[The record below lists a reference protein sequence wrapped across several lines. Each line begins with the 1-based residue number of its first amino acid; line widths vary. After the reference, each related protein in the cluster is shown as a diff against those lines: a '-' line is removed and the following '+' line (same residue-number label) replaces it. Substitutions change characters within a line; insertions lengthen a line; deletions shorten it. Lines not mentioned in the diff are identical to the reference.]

1 MKERAISPFC
11 RVAKFCVS
19 TVDQHS
25 SLHFMTTICAISTPA
40 GLGAT
45 AMIRIS
51 GPEAFIIV
59 EKLFSEKSG
68 FGVLEPNRAKF
79 ATIYN
84 IDTNNPDCD
93 QHKILDQVVVTK
105 FAAPHSFTGEDVVEI
120 SCHGSVYIQQRI
132 IELLIKN
139 GCRMAAPGE
148 FTQQAFLN
156 GKFDLPQAEAIAD
169 LIEAQSESAH
179 HAAMKQLQGE
189 LSDKMAVLREE
200 LLQMASLLELELD
213 FSEEEVEFAD
223 RTTLLN
229 LLAHI
234 KDEVNRLLQS
244 YKWGTMLKNGIP
256 VAIVGEPNVGKST
269 LLNAILQ
276 RERAIVSDIPGTTRD
291 TIEDTF
297 VLNGTLFRFID
308 TAGIRESGDAIEQL
322 GIERSLDTIR
332 RAAVILWIFDA
343 RKTIQ
348 EVETEIAKA
357 TSSIASADKKFILIG
372 NKTDLIDNNSEKTGN
387 AIYIS
392 AKKGENINLVLNEID
407 SFVLENGIRD
417 ITLLTNERHQA
428 LLNGILASI
437 ERTENGLRQQMPTD
451 LVAEDVR
458 MALHDLGELT
468 GTVSSDDILN
478 NIFGKFCIGK

>member
-1 MKERAISPFC
+1 MN
-11 RVAKFCVS
+11 
-19 TVDQHS
+19 
-25 SLHFMTTICAISTPA
+25 TICAIATPA

-45 AMIRIS
+45 AMIRVS
-51 GPEAFIIV
+51 GPEAFGIAGL
-59 EKLFSEKSG
+59 LFSEQSG
-68 FGVLEPNRAKF
+68 FAELEPNRAKF
-79 ATIYN
+79 ATIYHN
-84 IDTNNPDCD
+84 DNQDTCD
-93 QHKILDQVVVTK
+93 VQRETLDQVVVTK

-132 IELLIKN
+132 IELLIAN
-139 GCRMAAPGE
+139 SCRMAAPGE
-148 FTQQAFLN
+148 FTQRAFLN
-156 GKFDLPQAEAIAD
+156 GKLDLPQAEAIAD
-169 LIEAQSESAH
+169 LIEAQSETAH
-179 HAAMKQLQGE
+179 HTAMRQLQGE

-223 RTTLLN
+223 RTALLD

-234 KDEVNRLLQS
+234 KGEVNRLLQS
-244 YKWGTMLKNGIP
+244 YKWGTMLKSGIP

-269 LLNAILQ
+269 LLNALLQ

-308 TAGIRESGDAIEQL
+308 TAGIRESGDAIERL

-343 RKTIQ
+343 RKNTQ
-348 EVETEIAKA
+348 EVEAEISKMAG
-357 TSSIASADKKFILIG
+357 SIDSDDKKIILIG
-372 NKTDLIDNNSEKTGN
+372 NKSDLVESKSEEGGK

-392 AKKGENINLVLNEID
+392 AKEGENLESVLNEID
-407 SFVLENGIRD
+407 RFVQENGIRD
-417 ITLLTNERHQA
+417 ITLLTSERHQA
-428 LLNGILASI
+428 LLNSILAAAG
-437 ERTENGLRQQMPTD
+437 RAENGLQNQLPTD

-468 GTVSSDDILN
+468 GTVTTDDILN

>member
-1 MKERAISPFC
+1 M
-11 RVAKFCVS
+11 
-19 TVDQHS
+19 
-25 SLHFMTTICAISTPA
+25 
-40 GLGAT
+40 
-45 AMIRIS
+45 
-51 GPEAFIIV
+51 
-59 EKLFSEKSG
+59 
-68 FGVLEPNRAKF
+68 
-79 ATIYN
+79 YN
-84 IDTNNPDCD
+84 IDTKNPDNK
-93 QHKILDQVVVTK
+93 HHEILDQVVVTK

-120 SCHGSVYIQQRI
+120 SCHGSIYIQQRI
-132 IELLIKN
+132 IELLVKS

-148 FTQQAFLN
+148 FTQRAFLN
-156 GKFDLPQAEAIAD
+156 GKLDLPQAEAIAD
-169 LIEAQSESAH
+169 LIEAQSETAH

-213 FSEEEVEFAD
+213 FSEEELEFAD
-223 RTTLLN
+223 RTALLN

-234 KDEVNRLLQS
+234 KTEIHQLLQS

-276 RERAIVSDIPGTTRD
+276 RERAIVSEIPGTTRD

-308 TAGIRESGDAIEQL
+308 TAGIRESGDTIERL
-322 GIERSLDTIR
+322 GIERTLDTIR
-332 RAAVILWIFDA
+332 RAAVVLWITDA
-343 RKTIQ
+343 RKNDH
-348 EVETEIAKA
+348 EIESELSKI
-357 TSSIASADKKFILIG
+357 TNLIDLDDKKIILIR
-372 NKTDLIDNNSEKTGN
+372 NKSDLVSEPSECIQK

-392 AKKGENINLVLNEID
+392 AKKGENLESVLNEID
-407 SFVLENGIRD
+407 KFVKDNGIRNL
-417 ITLLTNERHQA
+417 TLLTSERHQA
-428 LLNGILASI
+428 LLNGILAAI
-437 ERTENGLRQQMPTD
+437 ERTEDGLRQQMPTD

-468 GTVSSDDILN
+468 GTISSDDILN

>member
-1 MKERAISPFC
+1 MN
-11 RVAKFCVS
+11 
-19 TVDQHS
+19 
-25 SLHFMTTICAISTPA
+25 TICAIATPA

-51 GPEAFIIV
+51 GPEAFGIAGT
-59 EKLFSEKSG
+59 LFSEQSG
-68 FGVLEPNRAKF
+68 FDGLEPNRAKF

-84 IDTNNPDCD
+84 IDTNNPDGEP
-93 QHKILDQVVVTK
+93 HEILDQVVVTK

-120 SCHGSVYIQQRI
+120 SCHGSIYIQQRI
-132 IELLIKN
+132 IELLVSN

-148 FTQQAFLN
+148 FTQRAFLN
-156 GKFDLPQAEAIAD
+156 GKLDLPQAEAIAD
-169 LIEAQSESAH
+169 LIEAQSETAH

-223 RTTLLN
+223 RTALLD

-234 KDEVNRLLQS
+234 KTEVNQLLQS

-308 TAGIRESGDAIEQL
+308 TAGIRESADTIERL
-322 GIERSLDTIR
+322 GIERTLDTIR
-332 RAAVILWIFDA
+332 RAAIILWIFDA
-343 RKTIQ
+343 RKTLQ
-348 EVETEIAKA
+348 EVESEISK
-357 TSSIASADKKFILIG
+357 TTDSIELDDKKIILIG
-372 NKTDLIDNNSEKTGN
+372 NKTDLIADKSEETKK
-387 AIYIS
+387 AVFIS
-392 AKKGENINLVLNEID
+392 AKKGENLESVLNEID
-407 SFVLENGIRD
+407 RFIKDNGIRD
-417 ITLLTNERHQA
+417 LTLLTSERHQA

-437 ERTENGLRQQMPTD
+437 ERTEAGLRHQMPTD

>member
-1 MKERAISPFC
+1 MGSQQQDMNKNS
-11 RVAKFCVS
+11 
-19 TVDQHS
+19 
-25 SLHFMTTICAISTPA
+25 ICAIATPA

-51 GPEAFIIV
+51 GETAFEIAGS
-59 EKLFSEKSG
+59 LFSEQSG
-68 FGVLEPNRAKF
+68 FAGLEPNRAKF
-79 ATIYN
+79 ASVY
-84 IDTNNPDCD
+84 DCAD
-93 QHKILDQVVVTK
+93 GKQSLLDQVVVTK

-120 SCHGSVYIQQRI
+120 SCHGSIYIQQRI
-132 IELLIKN
+132 IELLIAN

-148 FTQQAFLN
+148 FTQRAFLN
-156 GKFDLPQAEAIAD
+156 GKLDLPQAEAVAD

-223 RTTLLN
+223 RTALLN
-229 LLAHI
+229 LLSHI

-269 LLNAILQ
+269 LLNALLQ

-297 VLNGTLFRFID
+297 ILEGTLFRFID
-308 TAGIRESGDAIEQL
+308 TAGIRESGDTIERL
-322 GIERSLDTIR
+322 GIERTYNTIR
-332 RAAVILWIFDA
+332 NAAVVLWILDA
-343 RKTIQ
+343 RKTGL
-348 EVETEIAKA
+348 EIEAERQKMA
-357 TSSIASADKKFILIG
+357 EAVDLNEKKIILIG
-372 NKTDLIDNNSEKTGN
+372 NKSDLLPESPAQDGELL
-387 AIYIS
+387 YIS
-392 AKKGENINLVLNEID
+392 AKQGRNIDAVLQEINSFIKENRIQD
-407 SFVLENGIRD
+407 A
-417 ITLLTNERHQA
+417 TLLTSARHQS
-428 LLNGILASI
+428 LLNGILAAVI
-437 ERTENGLRQQMPTD
+437 RTENGLRNQLPTD
-451 LVAEDVR
+451 LVAEDIR

-468 GTVSSDDILN
+468 GTVSTEDILN

>member
-1 MKERAISPFC
+1 MN
-11 RVAKFCVS
+11 
-19 TVDQHS
+19 
-25 SLHFMTTICAISTPA
+25 TICAIATPA

-51 GPEAFIIV
+51 GSEAFSISNT
-59 EKLFSEKSG
+59 LFSEKSG
-68 FGVLEPNRAKF
+68 CAELEPNRAKF

-84 IDTNNPDCD
+84 YGTEQPESS
-93 QHKILDQVVVTK
+93 KREILDQVVVTK

-120 SCHGSVYIQQRI
+120 SCHGSIFIQQRI
-132 IELLIKN
+132 IELLIAN

-148 FTQQAFLN
+148 FTQRAFLN
-156 GKFDLPQAEAIAD
+156 GKLDLPQAEAIVD
-169 LIEAQSESAH
+169 LIEAQSETAH

-223 RTTLLN
+223 RTALLN

-234 KDEVNRLLQS
+234 KGEVNRLLQS

-269 LLNAILQ
+269 LLNALLQ

-322 GIERSLDTIR
+322 GIERSFDTIR

-343 RKTIQ
+343 RKTTQ
-348 EVETEIAKA
+348 EVEAEISK
-357 TSSIASADKKFILIG
+357 TSSLFESDGKKLILIG
-372 NKTDLIDNNSEKTGN
+372 NKTDLATDKSEEIGK

-392 AKKGENINLVLNEID
+392 AKKGENLDLLLNEID
-407 SFVLENGIRD
+407 RFVQENGIRD
-417 ITLLTNERHQA
+417 ITLLTSERHQA

-437 ERTENGLRQQMPTD
+437 ERTENGLRQQLPTD

-468 GTVSSDDILN
+468 GKVTSDDILN

>member
-1 MKERAISPFC
+1 
-11 RVAKFCVS
+11 
-19 TVDQHS
+19 
-25 SLHFMTTICAISTPA
+25 
-40 GLGAT
+40 
-45 AMIRIS
+45 MIRIS
-51 GPEAFIIV
+51 GSEAFSIAG
-59 EKLFSEKSG
+59 KLFSEKSG
-68 FGVLEPNRAKF
+68 FGGLEANRAKF

-84 IDTNNPDCD
+84 IDTNNPDGEP
-93 QHKILDQVVVTK
+93 HEILDQVVVTK

-120 SCHGSVYIQQRI
+120 SCHGSIYIQQRI
-132 IELLIKN
+132 IELLVSN

-148 FTQQAFLN
+148 FTQRAFLN
-156 GKFDLPQAEAIAD
+156 GKLDLPQAEAIAD
-169 LIEAQSESAH
+169 LIEAQSETAH

-223 RTTLLN
+223 RTALLD

-234 KDEVNRLLQS
+234 KTEVNQLLQS

-308 TAGIRESGDAIEQL
+308 TAGIRESGNTIERL
-322 GIERSLDTIR
+322 GIERTLDTIR
-332 RAAVILWIFDA
+332 HAAIILWIFDA
-343 RKTIQ
+343 RKRLQ
-348 EVETEIAKA
+348 EVESEISK
-357 TSSIASADKKFILIG
+357 TTNSIELDDKKIILIG
-372 NKTDLIDNNSEKTGN
+372 NKTDLIADKSEEIGK
-387 AIYIS
+387 AVFIS
-392 AKKGENINLVLNEID
+392 AKKGENLESVLNEID
-407 SFVLENGIRD
+407 RFVKDNGIRD
-417 ITLLTNERHQA
+417 LTLLTSERHQA

-437 ERTENGLRQQMPTD
+437 ERTEAGLRQQMPTD

>member
-1 MKERAISPFC
+1 MN
-11 RVAKFCVS
+11 
-19 TVDQHS
+19 
-25 SLHFMTTICAISTPA
+25 TICAIATPA

-51 GPEAFIIV
+51 GPEAFGIAGT
-59 EKLFSEKSG
+59 LFSEQSG
-68 FGVLEPNRAKF
+68 FDGLEPNRAKF
-79 ATIYN
+79 ASVYGVVETQN
-84 IDTNNPDCD
+84 FASLQTGKHDDKRTL
-93 QHKILDQVVVTK
+93 LDQVVVTK

-120 SCHGSVYIQQRI
+120 SCHGSLYIQHKI
-132 IELLIKN
+132 IEQLIAN
-139 GCRMAAPGE
+139 GCKMAAPGE
-148 FTQQAFLN
+148 FTQRAFLN
-156 GKFDLPQAEAIAD
+156 GKLDLPQAEAIAD
-169 LIEAQSESAH
+169 LIEAQTETAH
-179 HAAMKQLQGE
+179 HAAMQQLQGE

-223 RTTLLN
+223 RTALLD

-234 KDEVNRLLQS
+234 KAEVNQLLQS

-269 LLNAILQ
+269 LLNALLQ

-308 TAGIRESGDAIEQL
+308 TAGIRESGDTIERL
-322 GIERSLDTIR
+322 GIERTLDTIR

-343 RKTIQ
+343 RKTLK
-348 EVETEIAKA
+348 EVEAEIAN
-357 TSSIASADKKFILIG
+357 TTDSIELVDKKIILIG
-372 NKTDLIDNNSEKTGN
+372 NKTDLVSGKSDSSGN
-387 AIYIS
+387 ILYIS
-392 AKKGENINLVLNEID
+392 AKKGENLESVLNEID
-407 SFVLENGIRD
+407 RFVQENGIRD
-417 ITLLTNERHQA
+417 ITLLTSERHQA
-428 LLNGILASI
+428 LLNGILASA
-437 ERTENGLRQQMPTD
+437 ERAEYGLKNQLPTD
-451 LVAEDVR
+451 LVAEDIR

-468 GTVSSDDILN
+468 GTISTDDILN

>member
-1 MKERAISPFC
+1 MN
-11 RVAKFCVS
+11 
-19 TVDQHS
+19 
-25 SLHFMTTICAISTPA
+25 TICAIATPA

-51 GPEAFIIV
+51 GSEAFSIV
-59 EKLFSEKSG
+59 GTLFSEKSG
-68 FGVLEPNRAKF
+68 FAELEANRAKF
-79 ATIYN
+79 ASIY
-84 IDTNNPDCD
+84 DVVDDKHTL
-93 QHKILDQVVVTK
+93 LDQVVVTK

-120 SCHGSVYIQQRI
+120 SCHGSVYIQHRI
-132 IELLIKN
+132 IELLIAN
-139 GCRMAAPGE
+139 GCRIAAPGE
-148 FTQQAFLN
+148 FTQRAFLN
-156 GKFDLPQAEAIAD
+156 GKLDLPQAEAIAD
-169 LIEAQSESAH
+169 LIEAQTETAH
-179 HAAMKQLQGE
+179 HAAMQQLQGD
-189 LSDKMAVLREE
+189 LSDKMAKLREE

-223 RTTLLN
+223 RTTLLD

-234 KDEVNRLLQS
+234 KTEVNQLLQS

-269 LLNAILQ
+269 LLNALLQ

-297 VLNGTLFRFID
+297 VLNGTMFRFID
-308 TAGIRESGDAIEQL
+308 TAGIRESGDTIERL

-332 RAAVILWIFDA
+332 RAAIILWIFDA

-348 EVETEIAKA
+348 EVEAEIAK
-357 TSSIASADKKFILIG
+357 TTGSTELDDKKIILIG
-372 NKTDLIDNNSEKTGN
+372 NKTDLVSDISEQTGN
-387 AIYIS
+387 VIFIS
-392 AKKGENINLVLNEID
+392 AKKGDNLESVLNEID
-407 SFVLENGIRD
+407 RFVQENGIRD
-417 ITLLTNERHQA
+417 VTLLTNERHQA

-437 ERTENGLRQQMPTD
+437 ERTENGLRQQLPID

-468 GTVSSDDILN
+468 GTVSTDDILN

>member
-1 MKERAISPFC
+1 MN
-11 RVAKFCVS
+11 
-19 TVDQHS
+19 
-25 SLHFMTTICAISTPA
+25 TICAIATPA

-51 GPEAFIIV
+51 GSEAFGIAGR
-59 EKLFSEKSG
+59 LFSEKSR
-68 FGVLEPNRAKF
+68 FAELEANRAKF
-79 ATIYN
+79 ASIYDN
-84 IDTNNPDCD
+84 VDGKRTLI
-93 QHKILDQVVVTK
+93 DQVVVTK

-120 SCHGSVYIQQRI
+120 SCHGSLYIQHKI
-132 IELLIKN
+132 IEQLIAN
-139 GCRMAAPGE
+139 GCRMAEPGE
-148 FTQQAFLN
+148 FTQRAFLN
-156 GKFDLPQAEAIAD
+156 GKLDLPQAEAIAD
-169 LIEAQSESAH
+169 LIEAQTETAH
-179 HAAMKQLQGE
+179 HAAMQQLQGD

-200 LLQMASLLELELD
+200 LLKMASLLELELD

-223 RTTLLN
+223 RTALLD

-234 KDEVNRLLQS
+234 KAEVNQLLQS

-269 LLNAILQ
+269 LLNALLQ

-308 TAGIRESGDAIEQL
+308 TAGIRESGDTIERL

-343 RKTIQ
+343 RKTMQ
-348 EVETEIAKA
+348 EVEAEIANT
-357 TSSIASADKKFILIG
+357 TSSIELDDKKIILIG
-372 NKTDLIDNNSEKTGN
+372 NKTDLVSDKSDSTGN
-387 AIYIS
+387 IIFIS
-392 AKKGENINLVLNEID
+392 AKKGENLESVLNEID
-407 SFVLENGIRD
+407 RFVQDNGIRD
-417 ITLLTNERHQA
+417 LTLLTSERHQA
-428 LLNGILASI
+428 LLNGILASA
-437 ERTENGLRQQMPTD
+437 ERAENGLQQQLPTD

-468 GTVSSDDILN
+468 GTISTEDILN

>member
-1 MKERAISPFC
+1 MN
-11 RVAKFCVS
+11 
-19 TVDQHS
+19 
-25 SLHFMTTICAISTPA
+25 TICAIATPA

-51 GPEAFIIV
+51 GPEAFGIAGMLFP
-59 EKLFSEKSG
+59 EKFDFAG
-68 FGVLEPNRAKF
+68 WEPNRAKF
-79 ATIYN
+79 ASLYDFSDGERN
-84 IDTNNPDCD
+84 
-93 QHKILDQVVVTK
+93 LVDQVVVTK

-120 SCHGSVYIQQRI
+120 SCHGSVYIQQKI
-132 IELLIKN
+132 IALLIAN

-148 FTQQAFLN
+148 FTQRAFLN
-156 GKFDLPQAEAIAD
+156 GKLDLPQAEAIAD
-169 LIEAQSESAH
+169 LIEAQSETAH

-223 RTTLLN
+223 RTELLS

-269 LLNAILQ
+269 LLNALLQ

-297 VLNGTLFRFID
+297 LLDGTLFRFID
-308 TAGIRESGDAIEQL
+308 TAGIRESGDTIERI
-322 GIERSLDTIR
+322 GIERAYDTIR
-332 RAAVILWIFDA
+332 KAAVILWITDA
-343 RKTIQ
+343 RKNSQ
-348 EVETEIAKA
+348 EIELELSKITD
-357 TSSIASADKKFILIG
+357 SIKSDDKKIILIG
-372 NKTDLIDNNSEKTGN
+372 NKSDLLSDPSKRIEK

-392 AKKGENINLVLNEID
+392 AKKGENLDLVLDEIN
-407 SFVLENGIRD
+407 SFVKENHIQD
-417 ITLLTNERHQA
+417 ITLLTSERHQA
-428 LLNGILASI
+428 LLSGILTAI
-437 ERTENGLRQQMPTD
+437 ERTESGLRNGLPTD
-451 LVAEDVR
+451 LVAEDIR
-458 MALHDLGELT
+458 MALHNLGELT
-468 GTVSSDDILN
+468 GTVSSEDILN

>member
-1 MKERAISPFC
+1 
-11 RVAKFCVS
+11 
-19 TVDQHS
+19 
-25 SLHFMTTICAISTPA
+25 
-40 GLGAT
+40 
-45 AMIRIS
+45 MIRIS
-51 GPEAFIIV
+51 GPEAFGIAGT
-59 EKLFSEKSG
+59 LFSEKSRFDG
-68 FGVLEPNRAKF
+68 LEPNHAKF
-79 ATIYN
+79 ASIYVVETQN
-84 IDTNNPDCD
+84 FASLRIGNPDD
-93 QHKILDQVVVTK
+93 KRTLLDQVVVTK

-120 SCHGSVYIQQRI
+120 SCHGSVYIQQKI
-132 IELLIKN
+132 IELLIAN

-148 FTQQAFLN
+148 FTQRAFLN
-156 GKFDLPQAEAIAD
+156 GKLDLPQAEAIAD

-179 HAAMKQLQGE
+179 HAAMRQLQGE
-189 LSDKMAVLREE
+189 LSDKMAILREE
-200 LLQMASLLELELD
+200 LFQMASLLELELD

-223 RTTLLN
+223 RTTLLD
-229 LLAHI
+229 LLRKI
-234 KDEVNRLLQS
+234 KAEVNSLLQS

-308 TAGIRESGDAIEQL
+308 TAGIRESNDTIEQL
-322 GIERSLDTIR
+322 GIERSLDTIH
-332 RAAVILWIFDA
+332 RAAIILWIFDA
-343 RKTIQ
+343 RKKAQ
-348 EVETEIAKA
+348 EVNAEIAKVEN
-357 TSSIASADKKFILIG
+357 SVKSDNKKIILIG
-372 NKTDLIDNNSEKTGN
+372 NKTDLVADKSEEVGN

-392 AKKGENINLVLNEID
+392 AKRGENINLLLNEID
-407 SFVLENGIRD
+407 SFVIENGIRD

-428 LLNGILASI
+428 LLNGILTSI
-437 ERTENGLRQQMPTD
+437 ERTENGLRQQLPTD

>member
-1 MKERAISPFC
+1 MN
-11 RVAKFCVS
+11 
-19 TVDQHS
+19 
-25 SLHFMTTICAISTPA
+25 TICAIATPA

-51 GPEAFIIV
+51 GSEAFSIAST
-59 EKLFSEKSG
+59 LFSEKSG
-68 FGVLEPNRAKF
+68 FDGLEPNRAKF
-79 ATIYN
+79 ASIYDVVETQN
-84 IDTNNPDCD
+84 IASPRIRNVDD
-93 QHKILDQVVVTK
+93 KRVLLDQVVVTK

-132 IELLIKN
+132 IELLIAH

-148 FTQQAFLN
+148 FTQRAFLN
-156 GKFDLPQAEAIAD
+156 GKLDLPQAEAIAD
-169 LIEAQSESAH
+169 LIEAQSETAH
-179 HAAMKQLQGE
+179 HAAMRQLQGE
-189 LSDKMAVLREE
+189 LSGKMAVLREK

-223 RTTLLN
+223 RTTLLD
-229 LLAHI
+229 LLGHI
-234 KDEVNRLLQS
+234 KTEVNQLLQS

-276 RERAIVSDIPGTTRD
+276 QERAIVSDIPGTTRD

-297 VLNGTLFRFID
+297 MLNGTLFRFID
-308 TAGIRESGDAIEQL
+308 TAGIRESSDAIERL

-343 RKTIQ
+343 RKTEQ
-348 EVETEIAKA
+348 AVKTEIDKIEN
-357 TSSIASADKKFILIG
+357 SFKSDDKKIILIG
-372 NKTDLIDNNSEKTGN
+372 NKTDLVANKSEEVGN

-392 AKKGENINLVLNEID
+392 AKKGENIDLLLKEID
-407 SFVLENGIRD
+407 SFVRD
-417 ITLLTNERHQA
+417 SGLRDVTLLTSERHQA
-428 LLNGILASI
+428 LLSSILASV
-437 ERTENGLRQQMPTD
+437 ERTENGLQQQLPTD

-468 GTVSSDDILN
+468 GTVSTDDILN

>member
-1 MKERAISPFC
+1 
-11 RVAKFCVS
+11 
-19 TVDQHS
+19 
-25 SLHFMTTICAISTPA
+25 MTTICAIATPA

-51 GPEAFIIV
+51 GSEAFSIAGT
-59 EKLFSEKSG
+59 LFSEKTG
-68 FGVLEPNRAKF
+68 FDGLEPNRAKF
-79 ATIYN
+79 ASIYDVVETQN
-84 IDTNNPDCD
+84 FASLQIGVDD
-93 QHKILDQVVVTK
+93 KRALLDQVVVTK

-120 SCHGSVYIQQRI
+120 SCHGSVYIQHRI
-132 IELLIKN
+132 IELLITN
-139 GCRMAAPGE
+139 GCRMAKPGE
-148 FTQQAFLN
+148 FTQRAFLN
-156 GKFDLPQAEAIAD
+156 WKLDLPQAEAVAD
-169 LIEAQSESAH
+169 LIEAQTETAH
-179 HAAMKQLQGE
+179 YAAMQQLQGD
-189 LSDKMAVLREE
+189 LSDKMTKLREE

-223 RTTLLN
+223 RTTLLD

-234 KDEVNRLLQS
+234 KTEVNQLLQS

-308 TAGIRESGDAIEQL
+308 TAGIRESGDAIERL

-348 EVETEIAKA
+348 EVEVEIDKIRY
-357 TSSIASADKKFILIG
+357 SVSLDDKKIILIG
-372 NKTDLIDNNSEKTGN
+372 NKTDLVSDISGQAGN
-387 AIYIS
+387 VLYIS
-392 AKKGENINLVLNEID
+392 AKKGENLESVLNEID
-407 SFVLENGIRD
+407 RFVQENGIRD
-417 ITLLTNERHQA
+417 VTLLTNERHQA
-428 LLNGILASI
+428 LLNGILSSI
-437 ERTENGLRQQMPTD
+437 ERTENGLRQQLPTD

-458 MALHDLGELT
+458 MALHNLGELT
-468 GTVSSDDILN
+468 GTVSTDDILN

>member
-1 MKERAISPFC
+1 M
-11 RVAKFCVS
+11 
-19 TVDQHS
+19 
-25 SLHFMTTICAISTPA
+25 MNTTICAIATPA

-51 GPEAFIIV
+51 GPEAFSIAG
-59 EKLFSEKSG
+59 KLFSTKSG
-68 FGVLEPNRAKF
+68 FNGMEPNRAKF

-84 IDTNNPDCD
+84 IDTNNPNSER
-93 QHKILDQVVVTK
+93 HEILDQVVVTK
-105 FAAPHSFTGEDVVEI
+105 FVTPHSFTGEDVVEI
-120 SCHGSVYIQQRI
+120 SCHGSIYIQQRI

-139 GCRMAAPGE
+139 GCRMATPGE
-148 FTQQAFLN
+148 FTQRAFLN
-156 GKFDLPQAEAIAD
+156 GKLDLPQAEAIAD
-169 LIEAQSESAH
+169 LIEAQSETAH

-223 RTTLLN
+223 RTALLN

-308 TAGIRESGDAIEQL
+308 TAGIRESGDTIEQL
-322 GIERSLDTIR
+322 GIERTLDTIR
-332 RAAVILWIFDA
+332 RAAVILWITDA
-343 RKTIQ
+343 RKNDHEIELELSKTTNSIDLDDKKIILIRNKSDLVSEPSECIQ
-348 EVETEIAKA
+348 E
-357 TSSIASADKKFILIG
+357 
-372 NKTDLIDNNSEKTGN
+372 
-387 AIYIS
+387 AICIS
-392 AKKGENINLVLNEID
+392 AKKGENIDLVLNEID
-407 SFVLENGIRD
+407 SFVNENNIRD
-417 ITLLTNERHQA
+417 LTLLTSERHQA

-437 ERTENGLRQQMPTD
+437 ERTETGLRQQMPTD

-468 GTVSSDDILN
+468 GTVSSEDILN

>member
-1 MKERAISPFC
+1 
-11 RVAKFCVS
+11 
-19 TVDQHS
+19 
-25 SLHFMTTICAISTPA
+25 
-40 GLGAT
+40 
-45 AMIRIS
+45 MIRIS
-51 GPEAFIIV
+51 GPDAFGIAGM
-59 EKLFSEKSG
+59 LFPEKSDFAG
-68 FGVLEPNRAKF
+68 WEPNRAKF
-79 ATIYN
+79 ASLYDFSDGGHN
-84 IDTNNPDCD
+84 
-93 QHKILDQVVVTK
+93 LVDQVVVTK

-120 SCHGSVYIQQRI
+120 SCHGSVYIQQKI
-132 IELLIKN
+132 IALLIAS

-148 FTQQAFLN
+148 FTQRAFLN
-156 GKFDLPQAEAIAD
+156 GKLDLPQAEAIAD
-169 LIEAQSESAH
+169 LIEAQSETAH

-223 RTTLLN
+223 RTELLS

-269 LLNAILQ
+269 LLNALLQ

-297 VLNGTLFRFID
+297 LLNGTLFRFID
-308 TAGIRESGDAIEQL
+308 TAGIRESGDTIERI
-322 GIERSLDTIR
+322 GIERAYDTIR
-332 RAAVILWIFDA
+332 KAAVILWITDA
-343 RKTIQ
+343 RKNSQ
-348 EVETEIAKA
+348 EIELELSKITD
-357 TSSIASADKKFILIG
+357 SIKSDDKKIILIG
-372 NKTDLIDNNSEKTGN
+372 NKSDLLSDPSKRIEK

-392 AKKGENINLVLNEID
+392 AKKGENLDLVLDEIN
-407 SFVLENGIRD
+407 SFVKENHIQD
-417 ITLLTNERHQA
+417 ITLLTSERHQV
-428 LLNGILASI
+428 LLSGILAAT
-437 ERTENGLRQQMPTD
+437 ERTESGLQNGLPTD
-451 LVAEDVR
+451 LVAEDIR

-468 GTVSSDDILN
+468 GTVSSEDILN

>member
-1 MKERAISPFC
+1 
-11 RVAKFCVS
+11 
-19 TVDQHS
+19 
-25 SLHFMTTICAISTPA
+25 
-40 GLGAT
+40 
-45 AMIRIS
+45 MIRIS
-51 GPEAFIIV
+51 GPEAFSIANT
-59 EKLFSEKSG
+59 LFSEKFG
-68 FGVLEPNRAKF
+68 FGELEANRAKF

-84 IDTNNPDCD
+84 NVTDNSAKSD
-93 QHKILDQVVVTK
+93 ILDQVVVTK

-120 SCHGSVYIQQRI
+120 SCHGSIYIQQRI
-132 IELLIKN
+132 IELLVSN

-148 FTQQAFLN
+148 FSQRAFLN
-156 GKFDLPQAEAIAD
+156 GKLDLPQAEAIAD
-169 LIEAQSESAH
+169 LIEAQSETAH

-223 RTTLLN
+223 RTALLD

-234 KDEVNRLLQS
+234 KTEVNQLLQS

-308 TAGIRESGDAIEQL
+308 TAGIRESGDTIERL
-322 GIERSLDTIR
+322 GIERTLDTIR
-332 RAAVILWIFDA
+332 RAAVILWITDA
-343 RKTIQ
+343 RKNSHEIELELSTI
-348 EVETEIAKA
+348 TN
-357 TSSIASADKKFILIG
+357 SIELDDKKIILIR
-372 NKTDLIDNNSEKTGN
+372 NKSDLVSEPSECIQN
-387 AIYIS
+387 AICIS
-392 AKKGENINLVLNEID
+392 AKKGENIELVLNEID
-407 SFVLENGIRD
+407 SFVKDNGIRNL
-417 ITLLTNERHQA
+417 TLLTSERHQA

-437 ERTENGLRQQMPTD
+437 ERTEAGLRNQMPTD

-468 GTVSSDDILN
+468 GTVSSEDILN

>member
-1 MKERAISPFC
+1 MN
-11 RVAKFCVS
+11 
-19 TVDQHS
+19 
-25 SLHFMTTICAISTPA
+25 TICAIATPA

-51 GPEAFIIV
+51 GSEAFSIV
-59 EKLFSEKSG
+59 GTLFSEKSG
-68 FGVLEPNRAKF
+68 FAELEANRAKF
-79 ATIYN
+79 ASIY
-84 IDTNNPDCD
+84 DVVDDKHTL
-93 QHKILDQVVVTK
+93 LDQVVVTK

-120 SCHGSVYIQQRI
+120 SCHGSVYIQHRI
-132 IELLIKN
+132 IELLIAN
-139 GCRMAAPGE
+139 GCRIAAPGE
-148 FTQQAFLN
+148 FTQRAFLN
-156 GKFDLPQAEAIAD
+156 GKLDLPQAEAIAD
-169 LIEAQSESAH
+169 LIEAQTETAH
-179 HAAMKQLQGE
+179 HAAMQQLQGD
-189 LSDKMAVLREE
+189 LSDKMAKLREE

-223 RTTLLN
+223 RTTLLD

-234 KDEVNRLLQS
+234 KIEVNQLLQS

-256 VAIVGEPNVGKST
+256 VAIVCEPNVGKST
-269 LLNAILQ
+269 LLNALLQ

-308 TAGIRESGDAIEQL
+308 TAGIRESGDTIEQL

-332 RAAVILWIFDA
+332 RAAIILWIFDA
-343 RKTIQ
+343 RKTAQ
-348 EVETEIAKA
+348 EVETEIANINN
-357 TSSIASADKKFILIG
+357 SINLDDKKIILIG
-372 NKTDLIDNNSEKTGN
+372 NKIDLIHDTNEQTRN
-387 AIYIS
+387 AIFIS
-392 AKKGENINLVLNEID
+392 AKNGDNLDSLLNEID
-407 SFVLENGIRD
+407 HFVQENGIRD

-428 LLNGILASI
+428 LLNGILAAT
-437 ERTENGLRQQMPTD
+437 ERTENGLRQQLPTD

>member
-1 MKERAISPFC
+1 
-11 RVAKFCVS
+11 
-19 TVDQHS
+19 
-25 SLHFMTTICAISTPA
+25 
-40 GLGAT
+40 
-45 AMIRIS
+45 MIRIS
-51 GPEAFIIV
+51 GPEAFSIAG
-59 EKLFSEKSG
+59 KLFSTKSG
-68 FGVLEPNRAKF
+68 FEKLEPNRAKF
-79 ATIYN
+79 ASIYVAVETQN
-84 IDTNNPDCD
+84 FASLRIGNPDD
-93 QHKILDQVVVTK
+93 KHEILDQVVVTK
-105 FAAPHSFTGEDVVEI
+105 FAAPHSFTGEDVVEL

-148 FTQQAFLN
+148 FTQRAFLN
-156 GKFDLPQAEAIAD
+156 GKLDLPQAEAIAD
-169 LIEAQSESAH
+169 LIEAQSETAH

-223 RTTLLN
+223 RTALLN

-269 LLNAILQ
+269 FLNAILQ

-308 TAGIRESGDAIEQL
+308 TAGIRESGDTIEQL
-322 GIERSLDTIR
+322 GIERTLDTIR
-332 RAAVILWIFDA
+332 RAAVILWITDA
-343 RKTIQ
+343 RKNDH
-348 EVETEIAKA
+348 EIELELSK
-357 TSSIASADKKFILIG
+357 TTNSIDLDDKKIILIR
-372 NKTDLIDNNSEKTGN
+372 NKSDLVSKPSECN
-387 AIYIS
+387 QEAICIS
-392 AKKGENINLVLNEID
+392 AKKGENIDLVLNEID
-407 SFVLENGIRD
+407 SFVNENNIRD
-417 ITLLTNERHQA
+417 ITLLTSERHQA

-468 GTVSSDDILN
+468 GMVSSEDILN

>member
-1 MKERAISPFC
+1 MN
-11 RVAKFCVS
+11 
-19 TVDQHS
+19 
-25 SLHFMTTICAISTPA
+25 TICAISTPA

-51 GPEAFIIV
+51 GSEAFSIADT
-59 EKLFSEKSG
+59 LFSEKSG
-68 FGVLEPNRAKF
+68 FAELEPNRAKLISIYDVVETQNF
-79 ATIYN
+79 ASPR
-84 IDTNNPDCD
+84 IDNVEDRRVL
-93 QHKILDQVVVTK
+93 LDQVVATK

-120 SCHGSVYIQQRI
+120 SCHGSVYIQHEI
-132 IELLIKN
+132 IRLLVAN
-139 GCRMAAPGE
+139 GCRMAEPGE
-148 FTQQAFLN
+148 FTQRAFLN
-156 GKFDLPQAEAIAD
+156 GKLDLPQAEAIAD
-169 LIEAQSESAH
+169 LIEAQTETAH
-179 HAAMKQLQGE
+179 HSAMKQLQGE
-189 LSDKMAVLREE
+189 LSGKMAKLRED

-223 RTTLLN
+223 RTALLN

-269 LLNAILQ
+269 LLNALLQ

-332 RAAVILWIFDA
+332 RAAVIPWVFDA
-343 RKTIQ
+343 RKSPQ
-348 EVETEIAKA
+348 EVETEIS
-357 TSSIASADKKFILIG
+357 TLTGSIESDDKKFILVG
-372 NKTDLIDNNSEKTGN
+372 NKTDLAANKSEEIGT

-392 AKKGENINLVLNEID
+392 AKKGENLESVLNEID
-407 SFVLENGIRD
+407 RFVQENGIRD
-417 ITLLTNERHQA
+417 ITLLTSERHQA

-437 ERTENGLRQQMPTD
+437 ERTEKGLRQQMPTD

-458 MALHDLGELT
+458 MALHNLGELT
-468 GTVSSDDILN
+468 GTVTSDDILN